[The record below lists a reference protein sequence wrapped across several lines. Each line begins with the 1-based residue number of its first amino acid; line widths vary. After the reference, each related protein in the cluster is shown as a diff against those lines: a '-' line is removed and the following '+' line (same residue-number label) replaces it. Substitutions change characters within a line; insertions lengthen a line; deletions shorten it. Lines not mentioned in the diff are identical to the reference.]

1 MQEALGFNPQTHINQ
16 VLWGILESSQLGSGS
31 RRVQSSQSSLV
42 KSELKLASENKVK
55 WARKMA
61 SMVKC
66 LIYKHKVTEGGEKRS
81 LKSINQPFY
90 PNP

>member
-42 KSELKLASENKVK
+42 QSELKVGL
-55 WARKMA
+55 RK
-61 SMVKC
+61 
-66 LIYKHKVTEGGEKRS
+66 
-81 LKSINQPFY
+81 
-90 PNP
+90 